1 MSARKVITIDGLA
14 GSGKSSL
21 AKSLAKKTGFNF
33 LSSGLIY
40 RALGY
45 IISKQEIDTN
55 SERAVLSCLDD
66 FQIKLLNDRDFN
78 CLIELDGK
86 EITSMLYAPEI
97 SEASSSVSHHLAVR
111 QRLLQYQLAAFED
124 NNLIA
129 EGRDMG
135 TVVFPNADLKV
146 FLNCDAEVLAE
157 RRLAQLQKSQIG
169 LSAQELKILKSKLK
183 IEITERNERD
193 LKRKNSPTLPA
204 SDALVIDNTA
214 KTLTELIDIVYSEA
228 QKIL

>member
-1 MSARKVITIDGLA
+1 MSERKIITIDGLA

-21 AKSLAKKTGFNF
+21 AKELAKKTGFSF

-45 IISKQEIDTN
+45 IVTQEEIETS
-55 SERAVLSCLDD
+55 SEEAVLSCLDS
-66 FQIKLLNDRDFN
+66 FKIKLLNDEKAN

-86 EITSMLYAPEI
+86 EITSMLFAPEI

-111 QRLLQYQLAAFED
+111 QRLLEFQLAAFAD
-124 NNLIA
+124 SNLIA

-146 FLNCDAEVLAE
+146 FLNCDAAVLAK
-157 RRLAQLQKSQIG
+157 RRLGQLQKKQAN
-169 LSAQELKILKSKLK
+169 LSDTELKDLKSKLK

-193 LKRKNSPTLPA
+193 LKRPNSPTLPA
-204 SDALVIDNTA
+204 KDALVIDNTA
-214 KTLTELIDIVYSEA
+214 KTLTELLDIVYSETL
-228 QKIL
+228 KIL